1 MTGTKTSLKKANA
14 EPLGPLVIVRPSA
27 LAEAGTTGV
36 VAKGIYEG
44 AIKKPAGVSKNGK
57 AYKASVEY
65 RIRDT
70 NTDTLYILNNTQAL
84 SEQLGQLAAD
94 GSDNAE
100 IEVVYNGKKAT
111 KNGNDFHDF
120 EVSVIS

>member
-1 MTGTKTSLKKANA
+1 MTETKTSLKKAN
-14 EPLGPLVIVRPSA
+14 ENLGPLVIVRPSA

-44 AIKKPAGVSKNGK
+44 AVKKPAGLSKSGK
-57 AYKASVEY
+57 PYKASTEY

-70 NTDTLYILNNTQAL
+70 STDTLFILNDTQAL
-84 SEQLGQLAAD
+84 RDQLGQLAAD
-94 GSDNAE
+94 GSDNANV
-100 IEVVYNGKKAT
+100 EVVYNGKKAT